1 MWTRNTRIKLKH
13 NHRIMFN
20 STNTMDNNNEEQ
32 TPKTNTTRKMTKQT
46 VTTTTVTTTKST
58 VCVSGST
65 ETDTFLIPCNSPPNS
80 PFSINNNTPL
90 LTTITTEPSTESDIQ
105 DIQSSRRSSLALDD
119 LNRNSSACEAES
131 HCSKSQ
137 ENNNNSS
144 NASCV
149 VKPITFSPPKPTQS
163 KETEPPFKSISFDF
177 KSENHTVSLGNDPM
191 AEYSFADCSSDSQ
204 SCSSGSFSSGS
215 FSGRGATASWNS
227 SSLLGSFGQR
237 RKKQDTAFAFAE
249 PFQLGSKRRRKED
262 HTPKKSVSADQPLLA
277 QMGEKATEGTTDP
290 AGSLMYAE
298 VEAALRVNSPLAKL
312 RRNSLEA
319 DFKFAVY
326 STQGQRPT
334 MEDMYQ
340 VIPFSNRSQA
350 TGTSTTINL
359 SEIDTTPQPATSRN
373 EKESAIINN
382 SSETSALTQVE
393 EKPNYAFF
401 AVYDGH
407 GGNQAAQFVS
417 SKLHNNIVTN
427 PLFPTNTEQAI
438 REGFVLTEKQFE
450 EETIREKIH
459 GGVGTTACVG
469 IIFKHTLYIANVGDS
484 AAILCRKGK
493 PIPLTNPHTVKNP
506 KEKERIAAL
515 GGVIVK
521 DQRLGH
527 PLWNPHLINIGV
539 TRAFGDFYF
548 KQKEWTDGKPS
559 GLTAEPEIVQL
570 PLTTD
575 DYFLLLASDG
585 FWDVIGTQQ
594 AISLITTKIGEK
606 QDLNCIC
613 KELTDLALKRATED
627 NTTVL
632 LVKLKSLGAVSQP
645 NSNCNVNDFA
655 QANPTAAFN
664 LNNETTQVVL

>member
-1 MWTRNTRIKLKH
+1 MER
-13 NHRIMFN
+13 
-20 STNTMDNNNEEQ
+20 EEQ
-32 TPKTNTTRKMTKQT
+32 TPTTRKTMTKT
-46 VTTTTVTTTKST
+46 VTTTVTTTKST

-65 ETDTFLIPCNSPPNS
+65 EKDTFLVSYNATPDSQL
-80 PFSINNNTPL
+80 SINNKSTPL
-90 LTTITTEPSTESDIQ
+90 LTTISNPSEQQQNNMETDMQ
-105 DIQSSRRSSLALDD
+105 DDQSSRRSSLAVDD
-119 LNRNSSACEAES
+119 LNRNSSACEENCQQQQSETQTNNTQTTTKTQTTTNICGSMTTGKCIQSTATTNVES
-131 HCSKSQ
+131 PSSQ
-137 ENNNNSS
+137 
-144 NASCV
+144 
-149 VKPITFSPPKPTQS
+149 TFKA
-163 KETEPPFKSISFDF
+163 ISFDF
-177 KSENHTVSLGNDPM
+177 KAENHTVNLCSDPM
-191 AEYSFADCSSDSQ
+191 AEYSFADGSSDSH

-215 FSGRGATASWNS
+215 FSRGPASWNS
-227 SSLLGSFGQR
+227 ASLVGSFGR

-249 PFQLGSKRRRKED
+249 PFQLGSKRRRKD
-262 HTPKKSVSADQPLLA
+262 DMLPKKSASSDQPLLA
-277 QMGEKATEGTTDP
+277 QLADKTSEGRTEDP
-290 AGSLMYAE
+290 IGGLMYAE
-298 VEAALRVNSPLAKL
+298 VESALRANSPLAKL

-359 SEIDTTPQPATSRN
+359 SAIEPAPQPVSRP
-373 EKESAIINN
+373 EKDSTIINN
-382 SSETSALTQVE
+382 PAETSALTQVE

-417 SKLHNNIVTN
+417 SKLHNNIVQH
-427 PLFPTNTEQAI
+427 PLFSTNIEEAI
-438 REGFVLTEKQFE
+438 REGFIQTEKQFE

-506 KEKERIAAL
+506 KEKDRISSL

-606 QDLNCIC
+606 QDLNLIC

-645 NSNCNVNDFA
+645 NSNCNMNDFA
-655 QANPTAAFN
+655 QANPPTSFS
-664 LNNETTQVVL
+664 LQNEGSQVVL

>member
-1 MWTRNTRIKLKH
+1 ME
-13 NHRIMFN
+13 
-20 STNTMDNNNEEQ
+20 NNNEEQ
-32 TPKTNTTRKMTKQT
+32 TQTRTMTKQT
-46 VTTTTVTTTKST
+46 VTTTVTTTKST

-65 ETDTFLIPCNSPPNS
+65 ETDTFLVPFNSPPNS
-80 PFSINNNTPL
+80 PFPINNNNPL
-90 LTTITTEPSTESDIQ
+90 LTTITSEQNKLDNFETDNQ
-105 DIQSSRRSSLALDD
+105 DIQSSRRSSLAVDD
-119 LNRNSSACEAES
+119 LNRNSSACEGEN
-131 HCSKSQ
+131 CQKSLETQ
-137 ENNNNSS
+137 NNQCAS
-144 NASCV
+144 NRVQNDNVSCE
-149 VKPITFSPPKPTQS
+149 PKTTQS
-163 KETEPPFKSISFDF
+163 NSTETPFKSISFDF
-177 KSENHTVSLGNDPM
+177 KAENHTVSLVSDPM
-191 AEYSFADCSSDSQ
+191 AEYSFAECSSDNN

-215 FSGRGATASWNS
+215 FGRGATASWNS
-227 SSLLGSFGQR
+227 ASLVGSFGR

-249 PFQLGSKRRRKED
+249 PFQLGSKRRRKDD
-262 HTPKKSVSADQPLLA
+262 HHSPKKSVSTDQPLLA
-277 QMGEKATEGTTDP
+277 QLGVDKQQPHEHTPTTEDPVGT
-290 AGSLMYAE
+290 LMYAE
-298 VEAALRVNSPLAKL
+298 VEPILRANSPLAKL

-340 VIPFSNRSQA
+340 VIPFHRPPP

-359 SEIDTTPQPATSRN
+359 SAIDSAPVTTTRS
-373 EKESAIINN
+373 EKESSFINN
-382 SSETSALTQVE
+382 TPSETSAFTQVE

-417 SKLHNNIVTN
+417 SKLHNNIVQH
-427 PLFPTNTEQAI
+427 PLFATNTEEAI
-438 REGFVLTEKQFE
+438 REGFIQTEKQFE

-506 KEKERIAAL
+506 KEKERISTM

-559 GLTAEPEIVQL
+559 GLTADPEIVQL

-606 QDLNCIC
+606 QDLNLIC

-632 LVKLKSLGAVSQP
+632 LVKLKSLGACSQP
-645 NSNCNVNDFA
+645 NSNCNINDFA
-655 QANPTAAFN
+655 QSNPTTAFN
-664 LNNETTQVVL
+664 LSNETSQFVL